1 MENFANVAWKNHTK
15 LLNMF
20 GRMVNGKHVIY
31 CGGRLNEM
39 TIKAKNFKVIS

>member
-31 CGGRLNEM
+31 CGGRLNEP
-39 TIKAKNFKVIS
+39 TIKAKIFIVLS